1 LNAPRPDMPRRTLYW
16 ETQMSEKTV
25 ADKMFLR
32 NAKSMLILNGQVHPG
47 VVAQMPAN
55 LVKNDDGPAD
65 VILMFAMN
73 RNDLEQ
79 YLPMAKERL
88 GDKGSLWI
96 AYLKQTASK
105 ATDINRDSINAY
117 AKENGITGVAMISI
131 DGDWSALRLKRI
143 EV

>member
-1 LNAPRPDMPRRTLYW
+1 MN
-16 ETQMSEKTV
+16 EKTV

-32 NAKSMLILNGQVHPG
+32 TAKSMLILNGQANPG
-47 VVAQMPAN
+47 VAAQMPAEI
-55 LVKNDDGPAD
+55 VKEGEGPFD
-65 VILMFAMN
+65 VILLFALN
-73 RNDLEQ
+73 RKELEQ
-79 YLPMAKERL
+79 YLPAAKERL

-143 EV
+143 E

>member
-1 LNAPRPDMPRRTLYW
+1 MN
-16 ETQMSEKTV
+16 EKTV

-32 NAKSMLILNGQVHPG
+32 TAKSMLILNGQANPG
-47 VVAQMPAN
+47 VAAQMPAGI
-55 LVKNDDGPAD
+55 VKEGDGPFD
-65 VILMFAMN
+65 VILMFALN
-73 RNDLEQ
+73 RKELEQ
-79 YLPMAKERL
+79 YLPIAKERL

-143 EV
+143 E

>member
-1 LNAPRPDMPRRTLYW
+1 MN
-16 ETQMSEKTV
+16 EKTV

-32 NAKSMLILNGQVHPG
+32 TAKSMLILNGQANPG
-47 VVAQMPAN
+47 VAAQMPAEI
-55 LVKNDDGPAD
+55 VKEGDGPFD
-65 VILMFAMN
+65 VILLFALN
-73 RNDLEQ
+73 RKELEQ
-79 YLPMAKERL
+79 YLPAAKERL

-143 EV
+143 E